1 MKKTIALLIVFFWS
15 QYSLADLLDVDF
27 RKLASQESV
36 NLAEQYK
43 GVVTLVVN
51 TASRCGYTPQFSGL
65 DELHDEYRESGFAV
79 LGFPSNDFAGQD
91 PGPEIEIANVCYV
104 DYGVGFP
111 MFEKTH
117 VRGDNA
123 NLLYQ
128 NLIRDTGISPGW
140 NFHKYLI
147 GKDGKVLD
155 QFPSHVTPESPVLRR
170 AIQRALSN

>member
-1 MKKTIALLIVFFWS
+1 MPACGYPVATGKIRRMKKTIALLLVVFWP

-91 PGPEIEIANVCYV
+91 PGPGQLPLPDHPCQDQCLQKHPALMKIQDQDILK
-104 DYGVGFP
+104 
-111 MFEKTH
+111 MKMK
-117 VRGDNA
+117 
-123 NLLYQ
+123 
-128 NLIRDTGISPGW
+128 IR
-140 NFHKYLI
+140 
-147 GKDGKVLD
+147 
-155 QFPSHVTPESPVLRR
+155 
-170 AIQRALSN
+170 